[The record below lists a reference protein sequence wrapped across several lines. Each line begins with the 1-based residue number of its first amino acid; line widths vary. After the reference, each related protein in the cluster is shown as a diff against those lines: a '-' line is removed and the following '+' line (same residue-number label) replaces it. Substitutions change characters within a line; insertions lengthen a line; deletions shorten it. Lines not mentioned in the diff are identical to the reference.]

1 MRGGASPGHPRT
13 RSLVAVGDIAQCP
26 GNAAITAA
34 LVDGL
39 PGTIAALGDTVYE
52 NGTPEEYATCY
63 EPTWGRHK
71 ARTRPAVGNHEYR
84 TPGASGYFSY
94 FGAAAGEPGKGY
106 YSYTLGAWHVVA
118 LNTNCAEIG
127 GCEPGSAQERWLRAD
142 LAAHPARCTVAY
154 MHHPA
159 FSSGNTHG
167 GSPSVRPLLRA
178 LQDEGVE
185 LILSGHDHDYE
196 RFAPQTVEGAANPA
210 GVRQFVVGT
219 GGASLREF
227 APQPAAQQRGADRGR
242 LRRAVPEAARDRIRL
257 AVRAAARQFRGRC
270 GHRRLPLSAAR
281 WSGRLHREHPPA
293 TRQPHLR
300 RSPRHQ
306 GDSHMPEAVIV
317 DAVRTPIGRAFKG
330 QLAGLRPDDTGA
342 FVVDSLLE
350 RNPEVSPESVEELIA
365 GCGLPQGLQAF
376 NIGRIMVLLSERL
389 PDSVNGVTVSRYCAS
404 SLESIREAANAIRAG
419 EGDTYIAAGVEWVSR
434 YNERQEAAGVADQ
447 NEKLQGNNG
456 QPNAYIAMGLT
467 AENVADKWEVSRADM
482 DKYAQRSQE
491 LAVASQESG
500 FFDREIVPVTLPDGT
515 MVAKDEGPRASS
527 TLEKLAELK
536 PAFREDGK
544 VTAGNSCP
552 LNDGAAAVLLMSD
565 ARAKELGLTPRARIV
580 ASATA
585 ALEPELMGVAPIGA
599 IKKVLDRAGMKI
611 DDVDVVELNEAF
623 AAQVIPIMSEC
634 DIPLEKLNPHGGA
647 IALGHPFGM
656 TGARIMTTLL
666 NGLETDDKTIG
677 LETMCVAGGQGHAMI
692 VERLN

>member
-1 MRGGASPGHPRT
+1 
-13 RSLVAVGDIAQCP
+13 
-26 GNAAITAA
+26 
-34 LVDGL
+34 
-39 PGTIAALGDTVYE
+39 
-52 NGTPEEYATCY
+52 
-63 EPTWGRHK
+63 
-71 ARTRPAVGNHEYR
+71 
-84 TPGASGYFSY
+84 
-94 FGAAAGEPGKGY
+94 
-106 YSYTLGAWHVVA
+106 
-118 LNTNCAEIG
+118 
-127 GCEPGSAQERWLRAD
+127 
-142 LAAHPARCTVAY
+142 
-154 MHHPA
+154 
-159 FSSGNTHG
+159 
-167 GSPSVRPLLRA
+167 
-178 LQDEGVE
+178 
-185 LILSGHDHDYE
+185 
-196 RFAPQTVEGAANPA
+196 
-210 GVRQFVVGT
+210 
-219 GGASLREF
+219 
-227 APQPAAQQRGADRGR
+227 
-242 LRRAVPEAARDRIRL
+242 
-257 AVRAAARQFRGRC
+257 
-270 GHRRLPLSAAR
+270 
-281 WSGRLHREHPPA
+281 
-293 TRQPHLR
+293 
-300 RSPRHQ
+300 
-306 GDSHMPEAVIV
+306 MPEAVIV

-376 NIGRIMVLLSERL
+376 NIGRIIVLLSEKL

-447 NEKLQGNNG
+447 NEQLQGNNG
-456 QPNAYIAMGLT
+456 QPNAYITMGLT

-552 LNDGAAAVLLMSD
+552 LNDGAAAVLVMSD
-565 ARAKELGLTPRARIV
+565 TKAKELGLTPRARIV

-585 ALEPELMGVAPIGA
+585 ALEPELMGVAPIDA
-599 IKKVLDRAGMKI
+599 IKKVLDRAGMKM

-623 AAQVIPIMSEC
+623 AAQVIPIMAEC

-666 NGLETDDKTIG
+666 NDLDTDDKTIG

-692 VERLN
+692 VERLT